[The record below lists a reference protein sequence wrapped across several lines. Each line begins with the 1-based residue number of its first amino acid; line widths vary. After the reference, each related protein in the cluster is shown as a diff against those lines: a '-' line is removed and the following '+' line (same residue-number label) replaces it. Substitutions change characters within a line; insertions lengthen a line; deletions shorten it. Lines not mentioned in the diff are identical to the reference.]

1 MSKPRDAHAYFM
13 VDYKQM
19 PCSECSRNGT
29 ANYIERVAIKESQ
42 PQVVSICIWVR
53 FFQFQ
58 SLARTV
64 IFDFI
69 QVVDIETMP
78 MELRRLNVTKAC
90 GWYMWV
96 YEETRRGDK
105 SLLYMASP
113 YIWWFIVG
121 YWLHNSFHRVHRKFE
136 AIITTKMVQK
146 TNRYSPRSHIDMC
159 VYHTVVCRME
169 WAYFHMSKRIFQRD
183 HATKTPRYVAAC
195 VARMRWRVS
204 GACNCCRMLV
214 SLNKQHSEVF
224 A

>member
-19 PCSECSRNGT
+19 PCSERIRNGT

-78 MELRRLNVTKAC
+78 MELRRLNATKAWC
-90 GWYMWV
+90 WYM
-96 YEETRRGDK
+96 
-105 SLLYMASP
+105 
-113 YIWWFIVG
+113 
-121 YWLHNSFHRVHRKFE
+121 
-136 AIITTKMVQK
+136 
-146 TNRYSPRSHIDMC
+146 
-159 VYHTVVCRME
+159 
-169 WAYFHMSKRIFQRD
+169 
-183 HATKTPRYVAAC
+183 
-195 VARMRWRVS
+195 
-204 GACNCCRMLV
+204 
-214 SLNKQHSEVF
+214 
-224 A
+224 